1 MKCCQQICHIYNLFQ
16 SDRDMFR
23 EICKYVSCTEPLG
36 SVLSELEILSKK
48 IKQIWI
54 GLQIKQVT
62 WYSNVWHFVI
72 RGPSKFRT
80 LGSLNFVFLFP
91 SVISSDP

>member
-48 IKQIWI
+48 NKTNLNWFTNQANKRGVQTCDILLSEV
-54 GLQIKQVT
+54 LQ
-62 WYSNVWHFVI
+62 N
-72 RGPSKFRT
+72 
-80 LGSLNFVFLFP
+80 
-91 SVISSDP
+91 SVHWGH